1 MLFSSKN
8 YKHFHEAVLLLS
20 RANESS
26 KLMKTWPIPIT
37 SDFPGCCFGA
47 RSADVP
53 EVLAGRLAG
62 VPSAAGAGFHGLGA
76 DLQAHGPI
84 VEAPCAVFEVHG
96 AIVEAPGAVFKG
108 HGAIVEAPGTGLH
121 THVLPSNNVVLYGPG
136 CRLHCP
142 GS

>member
-1 MLFSSKN
+1 
-8 YKHFHEAVLLLS
+8 
-20 RANESS
+20 
-26 KLMKTWPIPIT
+26 MKTWPIPIT

-96 AIVEAPGAVFKG
+96 AIVEA
-108 HGAIVEAPGTGLH
+108 HGTGLH